1 MQYIHRI
8 KYIFQKDYLFLILYD
23 IIRTEVMKM
32 KINTN
37 RAKDTLVINAVEDR
51 EIVCAFHDI
60 DGTHSLIR
68 NWQPVMSRV
77 LYDTAVNGIPDN
89 LTTDE
94 NIDRLV
100 SLCGV
105 EVLEE
110 TDNFCIESAG
120 LSALTQMEWAIRRN
134 QEMTKGEFDSPTNS
148 EIIQLIWKGEE
159 RFESFDE
166 PAEYLTYLKEKTPK
180 LFWVYEQV
188 LNRFCRDKNLAAAK
202 EDPESF
208 LIKGSMEFINYLHR
222 KGVKNYFVTGA
233 VVDKSIVPPMG
244 MYEEVLGLGF
254 EIGEGKQIEDIL
266 GSTWEEKIPKDE
278 VMRRLAKEL
287 GIKGENILVVGDG
300 RSEISAGVGLGAV
313 TVSVLPENAKRLR
326 ELHRELGTNMII
338 SDYTGKDLCDIIC

>member
-1 MQYIHRI
+1 MR
-8 KYIFQKDYLFLILYD
+8 
-23 IIRTEVMKM
+23 
-32 KINTN
+32 INTTQ
-37 RAKDTLVINAVEDR
+37 AKETLVINSVENR
-51 EIVCAFHDI
+51 EILCAFHDI

-89 LTTDE
+89 LTSDE

-105 EVLEE
+105 ESLPE
-110 TDNFCIESAG
+110 TDEFCIESAG

-134 QEMTKGEFDSPTNS
+134 MEMNKGKFDSSVNS
-148 EIIQLIWKGEE
+148 EIIKRIWKGDE
-159 RFESFDE
+159 RFEDLCE
-166 PAEYLTYLKEKTPK
+166 PEEYLTYLKEKTPK

-188 LNRFCRDKNLAAAK
+188 LNRFCRDKNLCAAK
-202 EDPESF
+202 NDPESF
-208 LIKGSMEFINYLHR
+208 LIKGSMEFINYLHD

-233 VVDKSIVPPMG
+233 VVDKSIEPPMG

-278 VMRRLAKEL
+278 VMRRLAREL

-313 TVSVLPENAKRLR
+313 TLSVLPENAKRLR
-326 ELHRELGTNMII
+326 ELHHELGTNMIV
-338 SDYTGKDLCDIIC
+338 SDYTSADLKEIIC